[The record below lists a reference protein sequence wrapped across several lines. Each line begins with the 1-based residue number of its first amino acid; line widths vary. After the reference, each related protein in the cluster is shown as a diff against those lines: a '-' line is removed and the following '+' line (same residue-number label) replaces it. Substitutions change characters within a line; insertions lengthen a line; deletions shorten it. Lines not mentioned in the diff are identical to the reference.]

1 MYTNKSYRDMH
12 SAKKYIKTTTK
23 NLKKNNRKFEKGY
36 LTQQL
41 ASFCQDWK
49 DPSSF
54 FLTEAHRSTALASK

>member
-41 ASFCQDWK
+41 ASFCQD
-49 DPSSF
+49 
-54 FLTEAHRSTALASK
+54 